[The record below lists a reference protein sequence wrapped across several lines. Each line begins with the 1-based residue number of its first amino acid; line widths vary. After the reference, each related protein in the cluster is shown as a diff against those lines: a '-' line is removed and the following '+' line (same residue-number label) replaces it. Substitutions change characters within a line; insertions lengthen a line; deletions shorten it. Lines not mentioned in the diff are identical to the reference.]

1 MAREMLCR
9 LHLRRGIHRKAGGF
23 TLLEMLIT
31 VTLMVTIIAVAAPS
45 FSSYI
50 DSNKVKQLATEME
63 WVLVQAKSEA
73 VMRNTKLKVHF
84 VRDDTN
90 ETVYQTDGAWVLA
103 VTDEAATVNSIA
115 SAKAAAIALVDGK
128 DFKHVAIK
136 SSRTF
141 VEQTIDPVRAT
152 TNKLGNFSFYK
163 ESGKDLKVIMSQ
175 RTGRIRTCGISGDYY
190 NYERCS

>member
-31 VTLMVTIIAVAAPS
+31 ITLMATIIAVAAPS

-73 VMRNTKLKVHF
+73 
-84 VRDDTN
+84 
-90 ETVYQTDGAWVLA
+90 
-103 VTDEAATVNSIA
+103 
-115 SAKAAAIALVDGK
+115 
-128 DFKHVAIK
+128 
-136 SSRTF
+136 
-141 VEQTIDPVRAT
+141 
-152 TNKLGNFSFYK
+152 
-163 ESGKDLKVIMSQ
+163 
-175 RTGRIRTCGISGDYY
+175 
-190 NYERCS
+190 